1 MGEFLNLEV
10 IVLLAAFLAVLWVVW
25 FVQVKQKPSP
35 DGDAYLEALEL
46 MADGNDRLAI
56 QKLKVA
62 VRDNSENISAYIQLG
77 NLLRKKGM
85 GENAIRV
92 HQDLTMRPNLS
103 ARDRT
108 RVLKSLLRD
117 FEGVA
122 DYPRVVE
129 TASKLLETG
138 QPVEPWVVESLVDA
152 LEKSGQWDAA
162 GAAVARHKKILGE
175 KSPERLSDYA
185 VSRGQQMLK
194 EGAFDLA
201 VEQFKEGIR
210 HNPENPRAYIALGQ
224 ACRER
229 GNLEEAVDA
238 WMQLARRMPARAVP
252 VFKDLEKACYE
263 LGRFKDVERLYED
276 LIAPPTAL
284 PEAGL
289 ALSEIYLKK
298 GDLDNAMTVLK
309 RVEGESRGGVDTEVL
324 AKKLDVM
331 VRNGQYKQAAEL
343 SVSYF
348 KQRNGHK
355 PA

>member
-1 MGEFLNLEV
+1 MGEFLNPEV

-103 ARDRT
+103 VRDRT

-201 VEQFKEGIR
+201 V
-210 HNPENPRAYIALGQ
+210 
-224 ACRER
+224 
-229 GNLEEAVDA
+229 
-238 WMQLARRMPARAVP
+238 
-252 VFKDLEKACYE
+252 
-263 LGRFKDVERLYED
+263 
-276 LIAPPTAL
+276 
-284 PEAGL
+284 
-289 ALSEIYLKK
+289 
-298 GDLDNAMTVLK
+298 
-309 RVEGESRGGVDTEVL
+309 
-324 AKKLDVM
+324 
-331 VRNGQYKQAAEL
+331 
-343 SVSYF
+343 
-348 KQRNGHK
+348 
-355 PA
+355 